1 MKKDLLDFIK
11 SALILAA
18 VVLILGSCSEQEM
31 KDRESKIEAARKEG
45 YSEGYDDGYERGAK
59 DQKQKDLEEYTI
71 DTRSIQDIVN
81 RVYEEYGMTPSEAF
95 MIFDVY
101 TYDSTHGGFTWS
113 EYQNALEAIYYT
125 ASIFPQDY

>member
-1 MKKDLLDFIK
+1 MKKDILDFIK

-101 TYDSTHGGFTWS
+101 TYDSTHGGFKWS

>member
-1 MKKDLLDFIK
+1 MKKDILDFIK

>member
-1 MKKDLLDFIK
+1 MNDIWEFIK
-11 SALILAA
+11 SILILAA

-101 TYDSTHGGFTWS
+101 TYDSSHGGYTWA
-113 EYQNALEAIYYT
+113 EYQEALEVMYFT
-125 ASIFPQDY
+125 ASIFPVE